1 MERNIILW
9 LAIGLTALTNAQNEV
24 QIDTGKS
31 VISWTG
37 SNLFKFNKHYG
48 TVKFNVGTFTMD
60 QDSIRGGSF
69 EIDMNSIFNTD
80 GDYNEMLVWHLK
92 NPDFFDVEK
101 YPTAQLEILDVKY
114 SGDNKMMLTADLTIK
129 KITRSIQINS
139 TIEHNDNSLRMRSK
153 FIIDRTRWNIN
164 FESKGL
170 IGSAKDGIISDAIEF
185 EVFVITK
192 QPL

>member
-1 MERNIILW
+1 MKRSIILW
-9 LAIGLTALTNAQNEV
+9 LAIGLTTMVNAQSEV
-24 QIDTGKS
+24 QIDTNES

-48 TVKFNVGTFTMD
+48 TVKFNVGSFTMD

-69 EIDMNSIFNTD
+69 EIDMNSILNTD
-80 GDYNEMLVWHLK
+80 GEYNEMLVWHLK
-92 NPDFFDVEK
+92 NPDFFNVEK
-101 YPTAQLEILDVKY
+101 YPTAQLEISDLQYLD
-114 SGDNKMMLTADLTIK
+114 DNKLKLTADLTIK

-139 TIEHNDNSLRMRSK
+139 TIERNDNSLSMRSK

-164 FESKGL
+164 FESKSL

-185 EVFVITK
+185 EVLVTTK